1 MGLNEVTHQAPKGY
15 IILCAWVNWKDNIKS
30 NEFIGFD
37 YERNNSFITV
47 AYDATKG
54 SMSYTVTLL
63 CAKI

>member
-1 MGLNEVTHQAPKGY
+1 M
-15 IILCAWVNWKDNIKS
+15 IFWVNWKDNIKS

-47 AYDATKG
+47 AYNATKG

-63 CAKI
+63 CAKL